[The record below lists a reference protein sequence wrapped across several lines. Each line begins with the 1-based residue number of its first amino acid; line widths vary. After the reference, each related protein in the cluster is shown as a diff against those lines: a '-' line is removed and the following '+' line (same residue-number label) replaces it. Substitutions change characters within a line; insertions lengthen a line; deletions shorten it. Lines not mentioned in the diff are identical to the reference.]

1 MVVSF
6 ALLLAVR
13 NGLHR
18 ELFVHLVEEMER
30 LKRRLFLTM
39 KKEDYRLLMKY
50 SPDTIWTMD
59 LSGRLTYASPSVETL
74 TGYSLEEIRK
84 IILEKIMTKESVR
97 IVRDVVLRIR
107 GGSAGE
113 EHIETEILALEFLRK
128 DGSRVWG
135 ETRISGILDETKRLV
150 SILCSTRDITK
161 RKRMENQL
169 LRDRDELQT
178 LLGFYRSAD
187 TRHWASNIRII
198 RASCSKRQF
207 NLLVYAAL
215 CMDKIPSRESGFAN
229 IPKATA
235 GTSLVVQCG
244 RT

>member
-1 MVVSF
+1 
-6 ALLLAVR
+6 
-13 NGLHR
+13 
-18 ELFVHLVEEMER
+18 
-30 LKRRLFLTM
+30 M
-39 KKEDYRLLMKY
+39 KKEDYRLLMEY

-74 TGYSLEEIRK
+74 TGYSQEAIRK
-84 IILEKIMTKESVR
+84 IIVEKMMTKESVR

-107 GGSAGE
+107 GVAAGE
-113 EHIETEILALEFLRK
+113 EHIETQSIELEFLRK

-135 ETRISGILDETKRLV
+135 ETRISGVLDETKRLV

-187 TRHWASNIRII
+187 TRLKDIEAFIIEECIRSSASHLGFFGLINEDETKMNAHLWSEQAMAGCAIDFKPVVFRIDNAGIWAEAI
-198 RASCSKRQF
+198 RARH
-207 NLLVYAAL
+207 
-215 CMDKIPSRESGFAN
+215 PSS
-229 IPKATA
+229 
-235 GTSLVVQCG
+235 
-244 RT
+244 